1 MNKLELFN
9 LVLMIYTYLNND
21 VHWCDIKRPIKKKGQ
36 RHTEILDGILIVKLP
51 LVYLSINW
59 SLAKMFPL
67 KIICFSIV
75 GYSYQLTV
83 TMTFS

>member
-1 MNKLELFN
+1 
-9 LVLMIYTYLNND
+9 MIYIYLNNS
-21 VHWCDIKRPIKKKGQ
+21 VCDIKSPIKKGQ
-36 RHTEILDGILIVKLP
+36 RHKETLDDILIVKL
-51 LVYLSINW
+51 LHICLSTNW

-75 GYSYQLTV
+75 GYSYQLAM